1 MFTGNEAKGE
11 TKKRAGDREP
21 RREQPLSRRSGENG
35 ITGWQE
41 QKKRERGKEGK
52 EGRGKGRDGKHSQEG
67 VALCDSGQNGERGRT
82 ASGRPVVSRES

>member
-52 EGRGKGRDGKHSQEG
+52 KEEGKGGMGSIRRRVSRFAIQVRMESVD
-67 VALCDSGQNGERGRT
+67 
-82 ASGRPVVSRES
+82 GRPVDGQW